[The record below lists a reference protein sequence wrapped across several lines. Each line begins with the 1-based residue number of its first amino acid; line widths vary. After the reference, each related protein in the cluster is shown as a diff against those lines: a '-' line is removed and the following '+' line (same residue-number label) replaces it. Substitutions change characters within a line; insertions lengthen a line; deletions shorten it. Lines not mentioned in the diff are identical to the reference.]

1 LHRLQIFGEP
11 SKFPLLVVDGVV
23 LGVVLG
29 AVLGVVDGVVLG
41 IVDGVVLGI
50 VDEVV
55 LGVVLSARRL
65 SEALRTFGLHTPP
78 ARVIL
83 RRQAL
88 W

>member
-11 SKFPLLVVDGVV
+11 SKFDLLVA
-23 LGVVLG
+23 LGAVLG